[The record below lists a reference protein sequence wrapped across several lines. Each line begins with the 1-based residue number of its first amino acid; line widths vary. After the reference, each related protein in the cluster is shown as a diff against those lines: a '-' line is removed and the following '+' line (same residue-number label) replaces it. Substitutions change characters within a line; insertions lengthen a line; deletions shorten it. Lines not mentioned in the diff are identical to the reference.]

1 MKFRIG
7 IAITASLALLLSG
20 CGAGSDQSKG
30 PIITG
35 EVVRC
40 TDIKTTNNATE
51 DLTLECLDGLTGTNV
66 AAIKGPAI
74 INVWGSWCKPCKEEM
89 PYFAEFYATM
99 DPNMQLI
106 GVDVEEK
113 RIEDGRMFARTNGIK
128 WPNLYDG
135 EGITRKYFGMGVP
148 VTWFIGESGK
158 VVYKKVGPVKS
169 ADELRVLT
177 FKYLGDRG

>member
-1 MKFRIG
+1 MKFRSSL
-7 IAITASLALLLSG
+7 ALAASLVLLLSG
-20 CGAGSDQSKG
+20 CGDSNQSDG
-30 PIITG
+30 LIITG

-40 TDIKTTNNATE
+40 TDIRTIENASE
-51 DLTLECLDGLTGTNV
+51 DLTLECLDGLVGTNV

-106 GVDVEEK
+106 GVNVEEK

-135 EGITRKYFGMGVP
+135 EGITRPYFGMGVP
-148 VTWFIGESGK
+148 VTWFIGESGN
-158 VVYKKVGPVKS
+158 VVHKKVGPVKS

-177 FKYLGDRG
+177 FKYLGNRG

>member
-1 MKFRIG
+1 MKFRLRL
-7 IAITASLALLLSG
+7 ALAASLVLLLSG
-20 CGAGSDQSKG
+20 CGDSNQSDG
-30 PIITG
+30 LIITG

-40 TDIKTTNNATE
+40 TDIRTMENASE
-51 DLTLECLDGLTGTNV
+51 DLTLECLDGLVGTNV

-106 GVDVEEK
+106 GVNVEEK

-135 EGITRKYFGMGVP
+135 EGITRPYFGMGVP
-148 VTWFIGESGK
+148 VTWFIGESGN

-177 FKYLGDRG
+177 FKYLGNRG

>member
-1 MKFRIG
+1 MKVRIG
-7 IAITASLALLLSG
+7 IALAATLTLLLSG
-20 CGAGSDQSKG
+20 CGGSDQSDG
-30 PIITG
+30 LIITG

-40 TDIKTTNNATE
+40 TDIKTTDNASE
-51 DLTLECLDGLTGTNV
+51 DLTLECLDGLVGTNV

-89 PYFAEFYATM
+89 PYFAEFYETM

-106 GVDVEEK
+106 GVNVEEK

-148 VTWFIGESGK
+148 VTWFIGESGN

-177 FKYLGDRG
+177 FKYLGNRG

>member
-1 MKFRIG
+1 MKFRFSL
-7 IAITASLALLLSG
+7 ALAASLALLLSG
-20 CGAGSDQSKG
+20 CSDSNQSDG
-30 PIITG
+30 LIITG

-40 TDIKTTNNATE
+40 TDIRTIENASE
-51 DLTLECLDGLTGTNV
+51 DLTLECLDGLVGTNV

-106 GVDVEEK
+106 GVNVEEK

-135 EGITRKYFGMGVP
+135 EGITRPYFGMGVP
-148 VTWFIGESGK
+148 VTWFIGESGN
-158 VVYKKVGPVKS
+158 VVHKKVGPVKS

-177 FKYLGDRG
+177 FKYLGNRG

>member
-7 IAITASLALLLSG
+7 IAFAATLTLLLSG
-20 CGAGSDQSKG
+20 CGGSDQSDG
-30 PIITG
+30 LIITG

-40 TDIKTTNNATE
+40 TDIKTTDNASE
-51 DLTLECLDGLTGTNV
+51 ELTLECLDGLAGTNI

-89 PYFAEFYATM
+89 PYFAEFYETM

-148 VTWFIGESGK
+148 VTWFIGESGN

-177 FKYLGDRG
+177 FKYLGNRG